1 MQSRGALSRASC
13 PLDISCPLGCDGSTF
28 FAIHFDY
35 LMSSKYQSST
45 TFYSRIHWRRRRRRA
60 RKLTPS
66 MTDTDRLCLFAFVC
80 QMWNRC
86 CCCWC
91 YCNRDSETTGCTS
104 GCTTTCA
111 FSSARLS
118 PPYSLFTVWGVIQLN
133 IWMTKKAKWTH
144 HAAGIKRKKMRGGH
158 SSRKSLFRW
167 LSSYRP
173 SDSTNNVSVR
183 YRFLSTPGVGRV
195 GSLFYRLDCLSTRCC
210 SSAKM
215 SLHHSAPCK
224 THTNRPQIE

>member
-1 MQSRGALSRASC
+1 
-13 PLDISCPLGCDGSTF
+13 
-28 FAIHFDY
+28 
-35 LMSSKYQSST
+35 
-45 TFYSRIHWRRRRRRA
+45 
-60 RKLTPS
+60 
-66 MTDTDRLCLFAFVC
+66 
-80 QMWNRC
+80 MWNR
-86 CCCWC
+86 CCWC
-91 YCNRDSETTGCTS
+91 YCNRDWETTGCTS

-215 SLHHSAPCK
+215 SLHHSAPRK
-224 THTNRPQIE
+224 THTNRPTSCCCCCLFHWQPPFLVTGLNQPASAILNCLLAHQLCAEDPSCKSIETVIQHICGPATGKCFFLWTLIA